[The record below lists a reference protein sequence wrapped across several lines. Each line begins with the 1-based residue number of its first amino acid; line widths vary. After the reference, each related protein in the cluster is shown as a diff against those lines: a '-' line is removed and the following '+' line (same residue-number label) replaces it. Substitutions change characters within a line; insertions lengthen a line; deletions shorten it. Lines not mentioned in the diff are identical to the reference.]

1 MYIISPFTND
11 PADRLYRTGEL
22 GRYMLDSNVEWA
34 GRNDRRIN
42 IRGFRVEV
50 EEIEL
55 VLNSHSAVKNA
66 AVVLQAFD
74 QKFYRTPESGG
85 SDFDNRKSKIEN
97 PKSDSRLVAYIAT
110 DEELQSLEN
119 LLRLYLSAR
128 LPDYMVPAH
137 FVILSSLPLSPNG
150 KIDYGALPPI
160 RSAGDSAA
168 TAPRNDIELKLQA
181 IFAEVLGRSEIG
193 MDDNFFRLGGHSLLA
208 ARAAAR
214 IGDAFSG
221 LSLTLSDFLTAPTV
235 KDLAGKIASSAGQ
248 INTTSDKDEREEFD
262 L

>member
-1 MYIISPFTND
+1 
-11 PADRLYRTGEL
+11 
-22 GRYMLDSNVEWA
+22 
-34 GRNDRRIN
+34 
-42 IRGFRVEV
+42 
-50 EEIEL
+50 
-55 VLNSHSAVKNA
+55 
-66 AVVLQAFD
+66 
-74 QKFYRTPESGG
+74 
-85 SDFDNRKSKIEN
+85 
-97 PKSDSRLVAYIAT
+97 
-110 DEELQSLEN
+110 
-119 LLRLYLSAR
+119 
-128 LPDYMVPAH
+128 MVPAH